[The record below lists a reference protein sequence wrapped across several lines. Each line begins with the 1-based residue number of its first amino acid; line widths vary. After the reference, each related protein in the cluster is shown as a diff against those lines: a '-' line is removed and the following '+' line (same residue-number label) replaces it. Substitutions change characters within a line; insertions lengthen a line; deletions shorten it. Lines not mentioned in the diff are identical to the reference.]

1 MSAINSAPKIIED
14 SAEKELALPPGE
26 ILKMVC
32 SVEIAVPTSC
42 KLNVAISLFFDGTN
56 NNMERDEA
64 DLSHSNIVRLYKV
77 HKTSDRVNTLFKLGC
92 YAIYIPGVGTR
103 FEANDELRETADG
116 KAMAKG
122 GQARILYGLLKT
134 YNAVYKTIVG
144 GKDWLDED
152 AIAEKIKAYRR
163 DVEQQNNYDPQM
175 RQPRPNR
182 KSWFANLREELNK
195 KLEEARQ
202 AKPKPMI
209 PAIKVA
215 VFGFSRGAIEARAFC
230 YWLDAALDHGRICG
244 IPVEIN
250 FLGLF
255 DSVASVGLA
264 NSASETT
271 ILWFAN
277 GHFDWAA
284 ETLKPLPG
292 LVKKTVHYIAAHEQ
306 RMNFPIT
313 RVLGGNASEYIYPGV
328 HSDIG
333 GGYGKNDQ
341 GRAGSIG
348 KMLSQVPL
356 LHMHKAA
363 AMAGVPLALHQEMP
377 SDIKEDFALDAEL
390 AKRWNLYMAADA
402 WSGSYEELI
411 NAHMRLYYRYR
422 RFYLNG
428 FENSKAFQGAS
439 AQDQEDLRSYNA
451 LLLGDLKLLKER
463 EKGGRP
469 RPPERD
475 RFPNNDNIDFQGNAK
490 LANKRALSRS
500 DHRSKPDTIENI
512 ALKVFDAPA
521 DATLPPELQ
530 LLDEHVHDSLAGFYL
545 AGYVTKEEKA
555 DRLLEMQKK
564 PPSTNDPYDRKVYE
578 NAQADAEVSALLKTK
593 GELRKDRERVF
604 SPGEQDKLK
613 TDKVFPVL
621 TDADAPE
628 LRNRLITSQTWTR
641 REGGGYL
648 KERYVFPD

>member
-1 MSAINSAPKIIED
+1 MGAINSAPKRIED
-14 SAEKELALPPGE
+14 SAEKELALPPSE
-26 ILKMVC
+26 IMKRIC
-32 SVEIAVPTSC
+32 SAEPATPTSC
-42 KLNVAISLFFDGTN
+42 KLDVAISLFFDGTN
-56 NNMERDEA
+56 NNMQRDEA
-64 DLSHSNIVRLYKV
+64 DLSHSNIVRLFKS
-77 HKTSDRVNTLFKLGC
+77 HKATNVKNSLFKSGC
-92 YAIYIPGVGTR
+92 YATYIPGVGTR
-103 FEANDELRETADG
+103 FEVNDELRETADG

-122 GQARILYGLLKT
+122 GQARILYALLHT
-134 YNAVYKTIVG
+134 YNAVHKAIVND
-144 GKDWLDED
+144 KDWLNEND
-152 AIAEKIKAYRR
+152 IAKKIKAYKE
-163 DVEQQNNYDPQM
+163 DVEQQNNYDPQR

-182 KSWFANLREELNK
+182 KSWFADLREELNK

-230 YWLDAALDHGRICG
+230 YWLDAALDHGCICG

-363 AMAGVPLALHQEMP
+363 VMAGVPLALYQEM
-377 SDIKEDFALDAEL
+377 DDRLKVDFELDAEL
-390 AKRWNLYMAADA
+390 AKRWNLYMAAGA
-402 WSGSYEELI
+402 WAGSYEELI
-411 NAHMRLYYRYR
+411 NAHMRMYYRYR

-428 FENSKAFQGAS
+428 FEKSEAFKNANP
-439 AQDQEDLRSYNA
+439 QEKEDISSYNA
-451 LLLGDLKLLKER
+451 LLQGDLKLLKER
-463 EKGGRP
+463 ANGGRP
-469 RPPERD
+469 RPPERG
-475 RFPNNDNIDFQGNAK
+475 RFPVNDNIDFQQNSK

-500 DHRSKPDTIENI
+500 DHRNKPDAIESM
-512 ALKVFDAPA
+512 ALEIFDAVP
-521 DATLPPELQ
+521 DTTLPPELQ
-530 LLDEHVHDSLAGFYL
+530 LLDLHVHDSLAGFYL

-555 DRLLEMQKK
+555 ERLLEMQKD
-564 PPSTNDPYDRKVYE
+564 PPSEKKAYDRKVYE
-578 NAQADAEVSALLKTK
+578 NAQADPEIRDLLTNK
-593 GELRKDRERVF
+593 RKMKKDSERVF
-604 SPGEQDKLK
+604 SVEEQDKLK

-628 LRNRLITSQTWTR
+628 LRNVLITSQTWTR

-648 KERYVFPD
+648 KDRYIFPD

>member
-14 SAEKELALPPGE
+14 RAEKELALPPSE
-26 ILKMVC
+26 ILKRVC
-32 SVEIAVPTSC
+32 SAEIATPTSC
-42 KLNVAISLFFDGTN
+42 KLDVAISLFFDGTN
-56 NNMERDEA
+56 NNMKRDEV
-64 DLSHSNIVRLYKV
+64 DLSHSNIVRLFKSHKSTEGKNALLKSGAYKV
-77 HKTSDRVNTLFKLGC
+77 
-92 YAIYIPGVGTR
+92 YIPGVGTR

-122 GQARILYGLLKT
+122 GQARILYALLHT
-134 YNAVYKTIVG
+134 YNAVYKAISED
-144 GKDWLDED
+144 DWLNEKE
-152 AIAEKIKAYRR
+152 IAKKIEAYKR

-175 RQPRPNR
+175 HQPRPNR
-182 KSWFANLREELNK
+182 KSWFADLREELNK
-195 KLEEARQ
+195 KLEEVRQ

-230 YWLDAALDHGRICG
+230 YWLDAALDHGSICG
-244 IPVEIN
+244 IPMEVN

-363 AMAGVPLALHQEMP
+363 VMAGVPLALYQEM
-377 SDIKEDFALDAEL
+377 DDRLKVDFELDAEL

-402 WSGSYEELI
+402 WAGSYEELI
-411 NAHMRLYYRYR
+411 NAHMRMYYRYR

-428 FENSKAFQGAS
+428 FEKSEAFNNANPQE
-439 AQDQEDLRSYNA
+439 QEDISSYNA
-451 LLLGDLKLLKER
+451 LLQGDLKLLKER
-463 EKGGRP
+463 ANGGRP

-475 RFPNNDNIDFQGNAK
+475 RFPVNDRIDFQQNAK

-500 DHRSKPDTIENI
+500 DHRNKPDAIESM
-512 ALKVFDAPA
+512 ALEVFDAVA
-521 DATLPPELQ
+521 DTTLPPELQ
-530 LLDEHVHDSLAGFYL
+530 LLDLHVHDSLAGFYL

-555 DRLLEMQKK
+555 ERLLEMQKH
-564 PPSTNDPYDRKVYE
+564 PPSEKKAYDRKVYE
-578 NAQADAEVSALLKTK
+578 NAQADPEISDLLKNK
-593 GELRKDRERVF
+593 QGKRIDSERIF
-604 SPGEQDKLK
+604 SVEEQNKLK

-628 LRNRLITSQTWTR
+628 LRNVLITSQTWTR
-641 REGGGYL
+641 REGGGFL
-648 KERYVFPD
+648 KDRYIFPD

>member
-1 MSAINSAPKIIED
+1 MALINSAPKIIAE
-14 SAEKELALPPGE
+14 SAEIELTLSPSE
-26 ILKMVC
+26 IMKRVC
-32 SVEIAVPTSC
+32 SAEPAIPASC
-42 KLNVAISLFFDGTN
+42 KLDVEISLFFDGTN
-56 NNMERDEA
+56 NNMQRDLA
-64 DLSHSNIVRLYKV
+64 DSSHSNIVRLFRV
-77 HKTSDRVNTLFKLGC
+77 HKQSSEKGSLKKNGS

-103 FEANDELRETADG
+103 FEANNELRETADG

-122 GQARILYGLLKT
+122 GQARILYALFNL
-134 YNAVYKTIVG
+134 YNSVYKAVNN
-144 GKDWLDED
+144 DDVWLDED
-152 AIAEKIKAYRR
+152 AIAEKIKAYKR

-175 RQPRPNR
+175 HQPRPNR

-195 KLEEARQ
+195 KLEETRQ

-348 KMLSQVPL
+348 MMLSQVPL

-363 AMAGVPLALHQEMP
+363 VMAGVPLALYQEM
-377 SDIKEDFALDAEL
+377 DDRLKVDFELDAEL

-422 RFYLNG
+422 QFYLNG
-428 FENSKAFQGAS
+428 FESSKAFQGAS

-451 LLLGDLKLLKER
+451 LLQGDLKLLKER
-463 EKGGRP
+463 ENGGRT
-469 RPPERD
+469 RPADRA
-475 RFPNNDNIDFQGNAK
+475 RFPENDNIDFQENAK

-500 DHRSKPDTIENI
+500 DHRSQPDAIESM
-512 ALKVFDAPA
+512 ALKIFAAPI

-555 DRLLEMQKK
+555 ERLLEMQKK
-564 PPSTNDPYDRKVYE
+564 PPSPDKPYDRKVYE
-578 NAQADAEVSALLKTK
+578 NSQADPEVSDLLKK
-593 GELRKDRERVF
+593 KRALRKDRERVF
-604 SPGEQDKLK
+604 SPVEQDKLK

-628 LRNRLITSQTWTR
+628 LRNGLITSQTWTR

-648 KERYVFPD
+648 KDRYVLPD